1 MTKRSYGQY
10 CAVARGLDIAGD
22 RWTLLIARDL
32 LLGPKRYKDLLD
44 GLPGIGT
51 NLLAARLREMA
62 DAGLVE
68 RAVLPPPAG
77 SSVYRLTGAGHD
89 LEPVITAIGRWGARF
104 LGSPRDGEVLLPRA
118 YLVAIRAAFRADQA
132 AGLSAS
138 YGIRV
143 GGLVFEVRVHDG
155 RCTTREGTAAGPD
168 AVFTMEVSTLHALLM
183 AGLPAAAA
191 LAGGLVQVTG
201 DPAHLARFTGLCAL
215 HR

>member
-10 CAVARGLDIAGD
+10 CAVARGLDLIGD

-62 DAGLVE
+62 AAGLVE

-77 SSVYRLTGAGHD
+77 SSVYQLTGAGRD

-118 YLVAIRAAFRADQA
+118 YFVAIRPAFRADRA
-132 AGLSAS
+132 AGLAAS
-138 YGIRV
+138 YEFRV

-155 RCTTREGTAAGPD
+155 RCTTREGAAAGPD
-168 AVFTMEVSTLHALLM
+168 AVFTMDVGTLHELLL

-191 LAGGLVQVTG
+191 LASGRVRVTG
-201 DPAHLARFTGLCAL
+201 DPAHLDRFTGLFAL